1 MNRAR
6 LALAFGLGALLCV
19 AGSRPAPAQSVT
31 LPPSGANQKASVT
44 QSIGLV
50 KVTVDYSS
58 PRVHFQGQ
66 DRTGKIWG
74 ELVPYGLHDLGFN
87 DCKQCPW
94 RAGANENTVFTVSHD
109 VKVEGK
115 PLPAGAYG
123 LHMIAGKETFTVIFS
138 KNSAS
143 WGSYWYDPKEDALR
157 VDVKPVAG
165 EFREWLTYEFLER
178 EPGKATL
185 ALLWENLRVPVTISL
200 DDPDAPYFAT
210 VRDELRG
217 AAGFDSKSLRAAA
230 QWALGTGKNLDEAL
244 GWARRAADT
253 ATGGE
258 ESFATL
264 STLGLLESATGK
276 TAEGDKTLQRAIDH
290 PTANP
295 IQVHQLG
302 RQLQAQGK
310 KAEALKVFEANA
322 KRFPDEWPVHVG
334 LARGYSAVGETK
346 KALEHAK
353 KALAQAPD
361 DLNRKNLEK
370 MVEQLQKGPAK

>member
-1 MNRAR
+1 MKSAR
-6 LALAFGLGALLCV
+6 LSAGLGAVLALAA
-19 AGSRPAPAQSVT
+19 SRPAPAQSVS

-58 PRVHFQGQ
+58 PRVHYQGQ

-74 ELVPYGLHDLGFN
+74 QLVPYGLHDLGFN

-94 RAGANENTVFTVSHD
+94 RAGANENTVITVSHD

-115 PLPAGAYG
+115 PLPAGSYG
-123 LHMIAGKETFTVIFS
+123 LHMIAGKEAFTVIFS
-138 KNSAS
+138 KSSKS

-157 VDVKPVAG
+157 VEVKPVAS

-185 ALLWENLRVPVTISL
+185 ALLWENLKVPVTISL
-200 DDPDAPYFAT
+200 DDPDAPYFAAL
-210 VRDELRG
+210 RNELRG
-217 AAGFDSKSLRAAA
+217 YAGFDSPSLQAAA

-253 ATGGE
+253 TTGGE

-276 TAEGDKTLQRAIDH
+276 TAEGEKTLQRAIDH

-295 IQVHQLG
+295 IRVHQLG

-322 KRFPDEWPVHVG
+322 KRFPDKWPVHVG
-334 LARGYSAVGETK
+334 LARGYAGTGDTK

-361 DLNRKNLEK
+361 ELNRKNLEK
-370 MVEQLQKGPAK
+370 MVEQLQKGEGPK